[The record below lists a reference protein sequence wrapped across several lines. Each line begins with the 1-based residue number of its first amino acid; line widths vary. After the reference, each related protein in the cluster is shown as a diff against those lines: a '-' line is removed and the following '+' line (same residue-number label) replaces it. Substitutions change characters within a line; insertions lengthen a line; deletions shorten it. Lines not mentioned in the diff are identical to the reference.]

1 MNSTFTPKPSIG
13 YLAVYEEGVPIEM
26 VHLSHKHEISD
37 MRQHLEELYRVEE
50 RGRTVEWH
58 DLEEGREVFIYSK
71 RAS

>member
-13 YLAVYEEGVPIEM
+13 YLAVYEEGTPIEM
-26 VHLSHKHEISD
+26 VHLSHKDEISD

-50 RGRTVEWH
+50 RGRTVVWH